1 MYSKAITKGQ
11 PLPFHYTAI
20 HMNYTAIVL
29 YLQND
34 LQYLPSGVVPDME
47 IEMSCF
53 DDTVNKYNVLRIG

>member
-1 MYSKAITKGQ
+1 MQPKILKGYNERSTP
-11 PLPFHYTAI
+11 PLPLHI
-20 HMNYTAIVL
+20 NYTAIVL